1 MAQHGKLV
9 SQDSGRS
16 SFNLL
21 HDSSRGLLR
30 PALQKEVDMVVM
42 TLHRKDFDIELLA
55 RLPCEFL
62 ETVFHMR
69 NVENLAPIPRAKDE
83 MVVDEGDG
91 GSRPEIFIHA
101 SIILQCICISNRQTH
116 KRKEGARLI
125 PRLKSWA
132 CAAPF
137 CIKSCEKIAVSFPYP
152 IIRLNGLLLRKR
164 RRNFQWQLNRTHS
177 RRNALMP

>member
-16 SFNLL
+16 SFYLL

-30 PALQKEVDMVVM
+30 PALQKEVDVVVM
-42 TLHRKDFDIELLA
+42 ALHRKDFDIEFLAGLL
-55 RLPCEFL
+55 REFF
-62 ETVFHMR
+62 ETIFDVR
-69 NVENLAPIPRAKDE
+69 DVENLAPIPRAKDE

-116 KRKEGARLI
+116 KRKEGR
-125 PRLKSWA
+125 
-132 CAAPF
+132 
-137 CIKSCEKIAVSFPYP
+137 
-152 IIRLNGLLLRKR
+152 G
-164 RRNFQWQLNRTHS
+164 
-177 RRNALMP
+177 